1 MDQSAETGAVA
12 EDPVDDAAWAAIT
25 AAGAGEGPPD
35 WLFPEEHPPD
45 PDSGDDGWGEDFA
58 AAAAQAEA
66 DGADDAGWRETLLN
80 AGIGTGW
87 AHYPGAPPVPGVH
100 GGPGGGFGQGQAHDT
115 AAPEPRLAALADD
128 AAGPGRD
135 FGGVDDDALMGLI
148 GARSRLSSRQAWEL
162 LTALAELIR
171 RRPAPYCGLEGDAR
185 LPRVWAE
192 GTSAEVSVQLAVTQR
207 AATRLLGLAYD
218 LAAKLP
224 RTSAALRDGVLDQ
237 DKADTVASWCATLD
251 GEQARA
257 AEDLLFA
264 QDGIETMT
272 WTMIRDRIGRA
283 VLTVDPDAARK
294 RRVRGTRDACVE
306 TKLELSGNMQIAAR
320 EIPPASALAVDRKL
334 TDRARELKKS
344 GVKGSMSRLRVLAY
358 LERWGIT
365 DPFPAPGDPDTDPDD
380 HETEDQDGDGQDGDW
395 PEDWPQDDGRDHHPG
410 DDPPGDDRPRDDR
423 PGDDGPDDGNGDDGP
438 DDSGN
443 GDDGSDD
450 SGPGDGGNGGPG
462 GNGPGSRPGGSGSGP
477 CGGGCACG
485 GTPPAGTG
493 TGTGAGGTGAGD
505 GMAGW
510 LHLTVPASTLLEH
523 GDRAGQLSKLGPVD
537 ADLAR
542 SLAGQIAGN
551 GQSVI
556 CVTVTGPDG
565 RPVAHACG
573 KPARGDPARP
583 AGKRRRDP
591 PGDSPPQDPVPPA
604 LTPLRPAGPGAG
616 GGPAGQPGY
625 GTWRL
630 SYAGRDLDLT
640 FEPLDGQCDHRHES
654 PGHDPGKHLKHLTA
668 VLNQDCTLRTCR
680 TPEHRSDYEHARPS
694 GQGGRTCLCNGH
706 PCCRHDHRSKQAP
719 GWHVEGTGQPG
730 HFTWTLPS
738 GRSYPSKP
746 TSYPT

>member
-1 MDQSAETGAVA
+1 MDRSVETGAVA

-25 AAGAGEGPPD
+25 AAGTGECPPD

-45 PDSGDDGWGEDFA
+45 PDCGDDGWGEDFA
-58 AAAAQAEA
+58 AAAARAEA
-66 DGADDAGWRETLLN
+66 DGEDDAGWRETLLN

-135 FGGVDDDALMGLI
+135 FGEVDDDALMGLI

-171 RRPAPYCGLEGDAR
+171 RRPAPYCEPEGAAR

-251 GEQARA
+251 GDQAGQ

-334 TDRARELKKS
+334 TGRARELKKS
-344 GVKGSMSRLRVLAY
+344 GVKGTMSRLRVLAY

-365 DPFPAPGDPDTDPDD
+365 DPFPAPDPDD
-380 HETEDQDGDGQDGDW
+380 PEDQDGDGQDGEW
-395 PEDWPQDDGRDHHPG
+395 PEDWPQDDGRDHHG
-410 DDPPGDDRPRDDR
+410 KDDR
-423 PGDDGPDDGNGDDGP
+423 PGDDGPADGGP
-438 DDSGN
+438 DEGR
-443 GDDGSDD
+443 
-450 SGPGDGGNGGPG
+450 PGDGGPG
-462 GNGPGSRPGGSGSGP
+462 GNGPGGRPGGGGSGP
-477 CGGGCACG
+477 CSGGCACG

-493 TGTGAGGTGAGD
+493 TGGGGTGD

-583 AGKRRRDP
+583 VGKRKHDP
-591 PGDSPPQDPVPPA
+591 PGTPAPQDPVPPA
-604 LTPLRPAGPGAG
+604 LQPLRPAGPAG
-616 GGPAGQPGY
+616 PAGSSAPGGPGQPGY

-630 SYAGRDLDLT
+630 SYDGRDLDLT

-694 GQGGRTCLCNGH
+694 DQGGRTCLCNGH

-738 GRSYPSKP
+738 GRSYLSKP